1 MTGGGIDVR
10 ISNLGGITS
19 AELRLEPGVNVL
31 TGANGAGK
39 TSAIGLYVLTE
50 RPTEGHL
57 RVDHV
62 RGEEAW

>member
-1 MTGGGIDVR
+1 MTGGGA
-10 ISNLGGITS
+10 
-19 AELRLEPGVNVL
+19 AEL
-31 TGANGAGK
+31 
-39 TSAIGLYVLTE
+39 GLYVLTE

>member
-19 AELRLEPGVNVL
+19 AELRLEPGVN
-31 TGANGAGK
+31 
-39 TSAIGLYVLTE
+39 
-50 RPTEGHL
+50 
-57 RVDHV
+57 HV

>member
-31 TGANGAGK
+31 T
-39 TSAIGLYVLTE
+39 E